1 MSKGYTTRQ
10 HDIDFLKTVAILGVV
25 SIHTSRAGLYYPV
38 GSFTWMASLFWGAVT
53 RGSVPIF
60 FMCSGALMLPPEK
73 ELPLRKL
80 YTHNL
85 ARLVMAMLVWA
96 LFYKV
101 LRLWLYDTVTLN
113 GVWQAIKEVVLFK
126 QEFHFYYLHIIFLVY
141 ACLPITRLLVKTADR
156 RQLEYLLL
164 VWFVLSILYPTL
176 RPFWPWRLL
185 TGIPT
190 QWMINLAYGAIGY
203 GILGYYLKKY
213 PLPVWSG
220 WCMAIVGFLL
230 TFLGTYVL
238 SARIQQLDTSMLEGT
253 AVGPALLAA
262 GIVTCV
268 VQHRKEPGRTM
279 RFATDWISRASFCIY
294 LVHVAVIYLLMEWG
308 ITIAFAPAFI
318 SVPLLVA
325 LNIILCMAVY
335 LLLRQIPLV
344 RRWII

>member
-1 MSKGYTTRQ
+1 
-10 HDIDFLKTVAILGVV
+10 
-25 SIHTSRAGLYYPV
+25 
-38 GSFTWMASLFWGAVT
+38 
-53 RGSVPIF
+53 
-60 FMCSGALMLPPEK
+60 
-73 ELPLRKL
+73 
-80 YTHNL
+80 
-85 ARLVMAMLVWA
+85 
-96 LFYKV
+96 
-101 LRLWLYDTVTLN
+101 
-113 GVWQAIKEVVLFK
+113 
-126 QEFHFYYLHIIFLVY
+126 
-141 ACLPITRLLVKTADR
+141 
-156 RQLEYLLL
+156 
-164 VWFVLSILYPTL
+164 
-176 RPFWPWRLL
+176 
-185 TGIPT
+185 
-190 QWMINLAYGAIGY
+190 
-203 GILGYYLKKY
+203 
-213 PLPVWSG
+213 
-220 WCMAIVGFLL
+220 MAIVGFLL

-335 LLLRQIPLV
+335 VLLRQIPLV